1 MKVNVKFGKE
11 IKKTIKF
18 DTTTMKIFESF
29 NFSIRQQE
37 VAQQKETTITKSLQ
51 TIVKKLNQLQ

>member
-1 MKVNVKFGKE
+1 MKVNDKFGKE